1 VVVGRYRTRAYCRY
15 QGEDNCWA
23 AHQYSCLFPSMIA
36 DWRAKFNLPDMS
48 FFFVQLAPYWP
59 RRDFT
64 AVRNAQMAALK
75 LPRTG
80 YAVRKTP
87 FWRHSYA

>member
-1 VVVGRYRTRAYCRY
+1 MAIVRTNE
-15 QGEDNCWA
+15 QGEANAGDPKSYACR
-23 AHQYSCLFPSMIA
+23 FPAMIA
-36 DWRAKFNLPDMS
+36 DWRAKFGLPDLS